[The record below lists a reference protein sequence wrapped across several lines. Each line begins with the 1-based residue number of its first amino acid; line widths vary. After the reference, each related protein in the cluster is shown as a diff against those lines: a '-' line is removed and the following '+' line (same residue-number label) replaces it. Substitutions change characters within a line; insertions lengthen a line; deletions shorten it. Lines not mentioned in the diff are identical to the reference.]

1 MTVVDD
7 TDAERLSSI
16 ATSAS
21 QLTSSSSSTIQQLY
35 TSALA
40 RRSTLEQ
47 QQDAQYLSL
56 APTFLSLHQQAS
68 TSTQLLDSLE
78 TFLST
83 FQSDLS
89 NLSTHISALQ
99 TTSHQIDSRLDATRD
114 VEIQLASFLSE
125 IALSPRVV
133 DLFFETEPES
143 RPELWLKAVKQLE
156 RVLEAT
162 SPSASLPI
170 PTLAAGA
177 SSEELGDIQAVQ
189 EVRSVAEACKNVVAS
204 KLRTYL
210 TSPHASIKASVTT
223 NLQVLQTSV
232 LLRHHKPLYAFLAR
246 QMPRVAIDVQRSYVA
261 ATRLYFETAFRRYG
275 RSLGVVRKRWAESSG
290 SALITDPIPSGSGSG
305 SSYAAGAI
313 TGLQNG
319 MVSLSKLMSTSSTST
334 GTGGAFFRAGG
345 SSTPRSNPDNNNN
358 NALSTGDADFMSIPD
373 PWLFP
378 TSRLQYSKL
387 DSPSS
392 STVLGYLA
400 DEASFKACPENLF
413 RSLSLVL
420 IDNACSEFCFLVRFF
435 EGVSSSL
442 ENDEE
447 ASSATSK
454 KDQKKEAGQ
463 GVASEESASAA
474 GDETVE
480 EDNTSSSNNNPVASV
495 VQLSLFE
502 QSKIKGRG
510 ASEEIF
516 KQIFEPALSTWTNF
530 TRSLLHP
537 NASSAS
543 TLAASATSVVS
554 GSGVA
559 AGSGGGSI
567 GGPAGY
573 FSLLSMVQLN
583 DALLSLISSRGCT
596 NGVVESALMGFKIAA
611 YPLLKRFLDDQIGA
625 ISTFTNGGITSN
637 ASSSSGSSSMWGMI
651 NSLTGT
657 SSTSSTSLSSLDSD
671 LVEVICIRYTSLFT
685 KTLYILGD
693 IPDPGLITALIRL
706 RTELAKLFTTTIS
719 KTTTTTTTMWNKD
732 SKTKTIRSLITTLE
746 ATTSIAGTGLSSHT
760 QVQNEFSF
768 WNEQLKLIS

>member
-21 QLTSSSSSTIQQLY
+21 HLTSSSSSTIQQLY

-40 RRSTLEQ
+40 QRSTLEQ

-56 APTFLSLHQQAS
+56 ASTFLSLHQQAS
-68 TSTQLLDSLE
+68 TSTQLLNSLE

-89 NLSTHISALQ
+89 TLSTHISALQ
-99 TTSHQIDSRLDATRD
+99 NTSHQIDSRLDATRD
-114 VEIQLASFLSE
+114 VEIQLAGFLSE

-143 RPELWLKAVKQLE
+143 RPELWLKAIKQLE

-170 PTLAAGA
+170 PTSAAGA
-177 SSEELGDIQAVQ
+177 SAAKMGDIRAVQ

-232 LLRHHKPLYAFLAR
+232 LLRHHRPLYAFLAR
-246 QMPRVAIDVQRSYVA
+246 QMPRVAIDVQRSYVVA
-261 ATRLYFETAFRRYG
+261 ARLYFETAFRRYA

-290 SALITDPIPSGSGSG
+290 SALITDPIPSGSGG
-305 SSYAAGAI
+305 GGSYAAAAI
-313 TGLQNG
+313 TGMQNG
-319 MVSLSKLMSTSSTST
+319 MVSLSKLMSNSSTST
-334 GTGGAFFRAGG
+334 IAGGAFFRAGG
-345 SSTPRSNPDNNNN
+345 SSTPRSNPDNNNSN
-358 NALSTGDADFMSIPD
+358 NSSTGDADFMSTSD

-378 TSRLQYSKL
+378 TPRLQYSKL

-420 IDNACSEFCFLVRFF
+420 IDNACSEFCFLARFF
-435 EGVSSSL
+435 EGVSSS
-442 ENDEE
+442 ENDQEE
-447 ASSATSK
+447 SSATLK
-454 KDQKKEAGQ
+454 QDQKKEVGQ
-463 GVASEESASAA
+463 GVVLEESASVA
-474 GDETVE
+474 GDDTVE
-480 EDNTSSSNNNPVASV
+480 EDNSNDPVASV
-495 VQLSLFE
+495 VQLSLVE

-510 ASEEIF
+510 ATEEIF
-516 KQIFEPALSTWTNF
+516 KQIFEPALSTWSTF
-530 TRSLLHP
+530 TRSLL

-554 GSGVA
+554 GSGLGV
-559 AGSGGGSI
+559 GSVVGGGGGGSV

-583 DALLSLISSRGCT
+583 DALLGLVSSRGC

-625 ISTFTNGGITSN
+625 ISTLTNG
-637 ASSSSGSSSMWGMI
+637 APSSSSSSSSMWGMI
-651 NSLTGT
+651 NSLTSS
-657 SSTSSTSLSSLDSD
+657 SSTLSTTCSSLNPD

-685 KTLYILGD
+685 KTIYVLGET
-693 IPDPGLITALIRL
+693 PDPGLISALNRL
-706 RTELAKLFTTTIS
+706 RFELAKLFTS
-719 KTTTTTTTMWNKD
+719 KSTSTSSTEWNKD
-732 SKTKTIRSLITTLE
+732 SKTKSIHSLIAALE
-746 ATTSIAGTGLSSHT
+746 ATTSISGSRLTTHAHI
-760 QVQNEFSF
+760 QNEFSF
-768 WNEQLKLIS
+768 WNEHLKLIS